1 MNFFV
6 AFVEILCQILTVAI
20 FLRAIISWFP
30 VDPGSRF
37 VAILYQVTEPI
48 LSPLRSII
56 PRIGM
61 MDISPL
67 VAIIVLQVIAGLIGI
82 L

>member
-1 MNFFV
+1 MSFV
-6 AFVEILCQILTVAI
+6 ASFVYILCQILTVAI

-37 VAILYQVTEPI
+37 VATLYQITEPI
-48 LSPLRSII
+48 LGPLRSII

-61 MDISPL
+61 IDISPL
-67 VAIIVLQVIAGLIGI
+67 VAIIALQVIAGLVG
-82 L
+82 LL